1 MDLRHLRAFV
11 AVFEERN
18 ITQAAERLH
27 ITQSALSV
35 TIRQLEQELAAPL
48 FARQARG
55 VEVTEAAR
63 LLYPRAVKLL
73 GEAQGIA
80 RLFVAAAERASLR
93 LGIEPGIGAAAVAE
107 FLALVHRVLPQVQLS
122 VAEGCTG
129 DARFA
134 VEDQRCEDELFVP
147 WREESFVLAAPEGDP
162 LAQAARLAP
171 REVAGVDW
179 VVCPQHDSHQRLLTA
194 LGGAPHRLAQAA
206 RVEALALAPTLV
218 AAGLGWAWL
227 PAGLVRGAAGV
238 KCVELDAPALTR
250 RLGLCLP
257 AGALQIAPLRR
268 LHQALSEAPRP

>member
-35 TIRQLEQELAAPL
+35 TIRQLEQDLEAPL
-48 FARQARG
+48 FSRQARG

-63 LLYPRAVKLL
+63 LLYPRALKLL

-80 RLFVAAAERASLR
+80 RLFVEDGERASLR
-93 LGIEPGIGAAAVAE
+93 LGIEAGIGPAEVAG
-107 FLALVHRVLPQVQLS
+107 FLAFVHRVLPQVQLS

-134 VEDQRCEDELFVP
+134 LEDQRCEDELFVP
-147 WREESFVLAAPEGDP
+147 WLEEAFVLAAPEGDP
-162 LAQAARLAP
+162 LAQAASLAP
-171 REVAGVDW
+171 RDLAEVDW
-179 VVCPQHDSHQRLLTA
+179 IVCPEHDSHQRLLTA
-194 LGGAPHRLAQAA
+194 LGPGPHRLAQAT
-206 RVEALALAPTLV
+206 RVESLALAPALV
-218 AAGLGWAWL
+218 AARLGWAWL
-227 PAGLVRGAAGV
+227 PNGLVRGLAGV
-238 KCVELDAPALTR
+238 VCVALEAPALTR

-257 AGALQIAPLRR
+257 AGALQVAAVRR
-268 LHQALSEAPRP
+268 LHEALSETRRP